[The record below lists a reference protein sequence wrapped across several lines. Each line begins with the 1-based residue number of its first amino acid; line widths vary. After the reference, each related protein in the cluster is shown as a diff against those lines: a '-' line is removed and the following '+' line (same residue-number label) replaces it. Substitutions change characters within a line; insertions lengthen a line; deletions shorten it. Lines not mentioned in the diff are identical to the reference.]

1 MKSTQTQNWP
11 DAPSSE
17 STWSDAGKLSRKV
30 RELAHRSHRVLRA
43 GKRPDGVAQVSETE
57 FARDVRDLRNQVA
70 RLQRKIHDRR
80 LYALI
85 SWVDALR
92 RQVEAGLP
100 TREMQLR
107 GEIENLSERDVA
119 NL

>member
-1 MKSTQTQNWP
+1 MKNTQPQNWLAATGS
-11 DAPSSE
+11 D

-43 GKRPDGVAQVSETE
+43 GKRPDGVAQVSETG
-57 FARDVRDLRNQVA
+57 FARDVRGLRDQVA

-85 SWVDALR
+85 PWVDALR

-100 TREMQLR
+100 TREM
-107 GEIENLSERDVA
+107 
-119 NL
+119 